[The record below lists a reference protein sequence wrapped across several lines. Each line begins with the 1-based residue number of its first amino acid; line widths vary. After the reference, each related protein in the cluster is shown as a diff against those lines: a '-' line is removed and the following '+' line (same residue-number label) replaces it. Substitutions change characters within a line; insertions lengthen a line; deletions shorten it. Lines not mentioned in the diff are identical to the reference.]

1 MNTAEFSEHLE
12 KTISSLK
19 QVLIRK
25 RNDYATEDVLSN
37 FKRNSKMAETLN
49 IDMTKPEGYALF
61 MVAMKLDRIC
71 NILFTEKQPKNESLS
86 DSFIDLIGYTLLA
99 SAILEENS

>member
-1 MNTAEFSEHLE
+1 MNTDDFSKHLNSIVTNLE
-12 KTISSLK
+12 N
-19 QVLIRK
+19 VLTSK

-49 IDMTKPEGYALF
+49 VDMTKPEGYALF

-71 NILFTEKQPKNESLS
+71 NILFTEKEPKNESIT
-86 DSFIDLIGYTLLA
+86 DSFIDLIGYTILA
-99 SAILEENS
+99 SAILEE